1 MNRRHKK
8 PQQIDYLAEVKT
20 YWQKL
25 DWPHYRQQ
33 LSELWLRLPVFH
45 RRGLMVLAPVVLVFM
60 IVPLPESK
68 EEAIE
73 LTSSTKR
80 IEVGM
85 NTQSLSE
92 QRSQNQQTALK
103 SSAWQEYVVRQG
115 DTLSQ
120 VFRNNELPLTDIN
133 ALVKVEGADKP
144 LSQIQAGQLI
154 RFKLA
159 ENGQLDILQLERNN
173 QSVMFFRLSDG
184 GFGRSK

>member
-8 PQQIDYLAEVKT
+8 PQQTDYLAQVQV
-20 YWQKL
+20 YWQQL
-25 DWPHYRQQ
+25 DWPRYRQQ
-33 LSELWLRLPVFH
+33 LRELWLRLPLRH
-45 RRGLMVLAPVVLVFM
+45 RRGLMVLTPAVLVLTV
-60 IVPLPESK
+60 IPLPDK
-68 EEAIE
+68 QEAVNE
-73 LTSSTKR
+73 AASTPKR

-92 QRSQNQQTALK
+92 QRTQAQAELK

-133 ALVKVEGADKP
+133 ALVKVEGSDKP

>member
-8 PQQIDYLAEVKT
+8 PQQTDYLAQVQV
-20 YWQKL
+20 YWQQL
-25 DWPHYRQQ
+25 DWPRYRQQ
-33 LSELWLRLPVFH
+33 LRELWLRLPLRH
-45 RRGLMVLAPVVLVFM
+45 RRGLMVLTPTVLVLM
-60 IVPLPESK
+60 VIPLPDK
-68 EEAIE
+68 QEAVNE
-73 LTSSTKR
+73 AASTPKR

-92 QRSQNQQTALK
+92 QRTQAQAELK

-133 ALVKVEGADKP
+133 ALVKVEGSDKP

>member
-8 PQQIDYLAEVKT
+8 PQQTDYLAQVQV
-20 YWQKL
+20 YWQQL
-25 DWPHYRQQ
+25 DWPRYRQQ
-33 LSELWLRLPVFH
+33 LRELWLRLPLRH
-45 RRGLMVLAPVVLVFM
+45 RRGLMVLTPAVLVLM
-60 IVPLPESK
+60 VIPLPNK
-68 EEAIE
+68 QEAVNE
-73 LTSSTKR
+73 AASTPKR

-92 QRSQNQQTALK
+92 QRTQAQAELK

-133 ALVKVEGADKP
+133 ALVKVEGSDKP

>member
-8 PQQIDYLAEVKT
+8 PQQTDYLAKVQN
-20 YWQKL
+20 YWQQL
-25 DWPHYRQQ
+25 DWPRYRQQ
-33 LSELWLRLPVFH
+33 LHALWLRLPPLH
-45 RRGLMVLAPVVLVFM
+45 RRGLMVLTPAVLVLM
-60 IVPLPESK
+60 VIPLPDKQDVAAETP
-68 EEAIE
+68 A
-73 LTSSTKR
+73 TSKR
-80 IEVGM
+80 IEVGI

-92 QRSQNQQTALK
+92 QRAQAQTALK

-133 ALVKVEGADKP
+133 ALVKVEGSDKP

>member
-8 PQQIDYLAEVKT
+8 PQQTDYLAQVQS
-20 YWQKL
+20 YWQQL
-25 DWPHYRQQ
+25 DWPRYRQQ
-33 LSELWLRLPVFH
+33 LRELWLRLPLRH
-45 RRGLMVLAPVVLVFM
+45 RRGLMVLTPAVLVLM
-60 IVPLPESK
+60 VIPLPDK
-68 EEAIE
+68 QEAVNE
-73 LTSSTKR
+73 TSSAPKR
-80 IEVGM
+80 IEVGI
-85 NTQSLSE
+85 NTQGLSE
-92 QRSQNQQTALK
+92 QRTQEQAALK

-133 ALVKVEGADKP
+133 ALVKVEGSDKP

>member
-8 PQQIDYLAEVKT
+8 PPQTDYLALVQNF
-20 YWQKL
+20 WQRL
-25 DWPHYRQQ
+25 DWPRYRQRLQ
-33 LSELWLRLPVFH
+33 ELWLALPLRH
-45 RRGLMVLAPVVLVFM
+45 RRSLMVLIPVVLGLMV
-60 IVPLPESK
+60 IPLPEK
-68 EEAIE
+68 
-73 LTSSTKR
+73 STALNAAPAAAQR
-80 IEVGM
+80 IEVGI

-92 QRSQNQQTALK
+92 QGTPTPSELK

-120 VFRNNELPLTDIN
+120 VFRINQLPLSDIN
-133 ALVKVEGADKP
+133 ELVKVEGADKP

-159 ENGQLDILQLERNN
+159 ENGQLDILQLERNS

>member
-8 PQQIDYLAEVKT
+8 PQQTDYLVLVQS
-20 YWQKL
+20 YWQQL
-25 DWPHYRQQ
+25 DWPRYRQQ
-33 LSELWLRLPVFH
+33 LNELWLRLPLFH
-45 RRGLMVLAPVVLVFM
+45 RRGLMVLTSVVLVLLM
-60 IVPLPESK
+60 IPLPDREDSVAAK
-68 EEAIE
+68 
-73 LTSSTKR
+73 SSTAPKR

-85 NTQSLSE
+85 NTQGLSE
-92 QRSQNQQTALK
+92 QRTQEQTVLK

-120 VFRNNELPLTDIN
+120 VFRNNQLSLTDIN
-133 ALVKVEGADKP
+133 ALVKVEGSDKP
-144 LSQIQAGQLI
+144 LTQIQAGQLV

>member
-8 PQQIDYLAEVKT
+8 PQQTDYLAQVQV
-20 YWQKL
+20 YWQQL
-25 DWPHYRQQ
+25 DWPRYRQQ
-33 LSELWLRLPVFH
+33 LRELWLRLPLRH
-45 RRGLMVLAPVVLVFM
+45 RRGLMVLTPAVLVLM
-60 IVPLPESK
+60 VLPLPDK
-68 EEAIE
+68 QEAVNE
-73 LTSSTKR
+73 AASTPKR

-92 QRSQNQQTALK
+92 QRTQAQAELK

-133 ALVKVEGADKP
+133 ALVKVEGSDKP